1 MFGLDEWIAQ
11 LGVGHPLVLAVVV
24 AMLVGLR
31 HATDPDH
38 LVAVTTLA
46 AGESNLGAR
55 QGARLGLA
63 WGAGHATTLVIL
75 GLPIVVYASYLPEW
89 AQQLSE
95 AAVGALIVGLAVR
108 LLVRRRRDL
117 IHVHDHDHDGAPHRH
132 LHGHTGAEPRRH
144 SGRPLR
150 TVRSAYG
157 IGLVHGMGGSAGV
170 GLLLLAGIHSRPLA
184 ISALLIFAAC
194 SALSMMLCSGT
205 LGWLL
210 QGRAFAR
217 RLPSLVP
224 GLSVASMLFG
234 LWYIA
239 GALQLAPYPL

>member
-11 LGVGHPLVLAVVV
+11 LGVGHPLALAVLV
-24 AMLVGLR
+24 AALVGLR

-38 LVAVTTLA
+38 LVAVATLA

-55 QGARLGLA
+55 RGARMGLA
-63 WGAGHATTLVIL
+63 WGAGHATTLVAL
-75 GLPIVVYASYLPEW
+75 GLPIVMYASYLPAR
-89 AQQLSE
+89 AQQLAE
-95 AAVGALIVGLAVR
+95 AAVGALIVALAVR

-117 IHVHDHDHDGAPHRH
+117 IHAHEHDHDGSSHRH
-132 LHGHTGAEPRRH
+132 LHGHTSAEPRRH
-144 SGRPLR
+144 AGRPIR
-150 TVRSAYG
+150 SMRSAYG
-157 IGLVHGMGGSAGV
+157 IGLVHGLGGSAGV
-170 GLLLLAGIHSRPLA
+170 GLLLLAGIDSRPLA
-184 ISALLIFAAC
+184 VSALLIFATC

-210 QGRAFAR
+210 QGRAFGR

-224 GLSVASMLFG
+224 ALSVASMLFG
-234 LWYIA
+234 LWYMA